1 MWDIIQMV
9 KWNLAELIVQINALP
24 SLWAFPLEEEE
35 WEQRLMWHRHQP
47 AAWTARHLFCFNGGH
62 FPFMERE
69 SLQTL
74 WSIQA
79 SHPPGLP
86 RNASRDQ
93 ILQNQ
98 DSWISH
104 KSLWIR
110 INSTFSSSLS
120 QIFFFLASKTSRLGC
135 AVSRF
140 RVTFMFCIIFCGA
153 KCCRGRPHPSFH
165 DWNEQRSGGLRHSYL
180 SLLVLTSTSSFISD
194 LTLFSANFFSR
205 PLSVET

>member
-120 QIFFFLASKTSRLGC
+120 QIFFFFSLKDKQIR
-135 AVSRF
+135 
-140 RVTFMFCIIFCGA
+140 M
-153 KCCRGRPHPSFH
+153 CCFKIQSDFH
-165 DWNEQRSGGLRHSYL
+165 VLYNFLWCQVLQRK
-180 SLLVLTSTSSFISD
+180 TSSFLPWLERTEVWGSQAFIPVLAGLD
-194 LTLFSANFFSR
+194 FHQQFHFWPHTL
-205 PLSVET
+205 LCQLL